1 MLPAWVIGFLSE
13 GPGKHASCV
22 GYRILDQKGR
32 GSMLPAWVIGFLEG
46 PGKHASCVGYRILGR
61 AGEACF
67 LCGL

>member
-22 GYRILDQKGR
+22 GYRILDQEGR
-32 GSMLPAWVIGFLEG
+32 GSMLPAWVIGFLI
-46 PGKHASCVGYRILGR
+46 RR

-67 LCGL
+67 LRGL